1 MILTGALLIRMGTKL
16 KTNNMQSIAKLYSLK
31 DIYTKE
37 LNNWDTENENEFY
50 TKQDIINTLNKIENK
65 LKYL

>member
-1 MILTGALLIRMGTKL
+1 
-16 KTNNMQSIAKLYSLK
+16 MQSITKLNSLK
-31 DIYTKE
+31 EIYTKE
-37 LNNWDTENENEFY
+37 LKNWDTENENEFY

>member
-1 MILTGALLIRMGTKL
+1 MR
-16 KTNNMQSIAKLYSLK
+16 
-31 DIYTKE
+31 E

>member
-1 MILTGALLIRMGTKL
+1 MLKKILQGLSLLTIKN
-16 KTNNMQSIAKLYSLK
+16 KNMQSIAKLYSLK
-31 DIYTKE
+31 EIYTKE
-37 LNNWDTENENEFY
+37 LKNWDTENENEFY

>member
-1 MILTGALLIRMGTKL
+1 
-16 KTNNMQSIAKLYSLK
+16 MQSIAKLNSLK
-31 DIYTKE
+31 EIYIKE
-37 LNNWDTENENEFY
+37 SENMEYGFLSVIPPWDTENENEFY

>member
-1 MILTGALLIRMGTKL
+1 
-16 KTNNMQSIAKLYSLK
+16 MQSIAKLHSLK
-31 DIYTKE
+31 DIYTRE

-65 LKYL
+65 LKYI

>member
-1 MILTGALLIRMGTKL
+1 MHSITKL
-16 KTNNMQSIAKLYSLK
+16 NSLK
-31 DIYTKE
+31 EIYTKE
-37 LNNWDTENENEFY
+37 LQNWDTDNENEFY

>member
-1 MILTGALLIRMGTKL
+1 
-16 KTNNMQSIAKLYSLK
+16 MQSIAKLNSLK
-31 DIYTKE
+31 EIYTKE
-37 LNNWDTENENEFY
+37 LQNWDTDNENEFY

>member
-1 MILTGALLIRMGTKL
+1 
-16 KTNNMQSIAKLYSLK
+16 MQSIAKLHSLK
-31 DIYTKE
+31 EIYTKE
-37 LNNWDTENENEFY
+37 LTNWSDQDENEFY

>member
-1 MILTGALLIRMGTKL
+1 
-16 KTNNMQSIAKLYSLK
+16 MQSIAKLNSLK
-31 DIYTKE
+31 EIYTKE
-37 LNNWDTENENEFY
+37 LKNWDAEHENDFY

>member
-1 MILTGALLIRMGTKL
+1 
-16 KTNNMQSIAKLYSLK
+16 MQSIAKLNSLK
-31 DIYTKE
+31 EIYTRE
-37 LNNWDTENENEFY
+37 LTNWSDQNENEFY

>member
-1 MILTGALLIRMGTKL
+1 
-16 KTNNMQSIAKLYSLK
+16 MQSIAKLHSLK
-31 DIYTKE
+31 EIYTSE
-37 LNNWDTENENEFY
+37 LSNWSDQNENEFY

>member
-1 MILTGALLIRMGTKL
+1 MNSITNFQELLKVKNSQLNKSGAKILKE
-16 KTNNMQSIAKLYSLK
+16 
-31 DIYTKE
+31 IYTKE
-37 LNNWDTENENEFY
+37 LANWSDQNENEFY